1 MSQNPDIDAFYQ
13 AYALSI
19 FGWKCLI
26 CNNEAKDQIGIEMAW
41 LGDEQVVYT
50 DSIDGSKWVRCNVC
64 KEAYHLACVTSQT
77 EEQVEAKGWPFI
89 CTFNQCKQAG
99 QC

>member
-1 MSQNPDIDAFYQ
+1 MSRKPDIDAFYH

-26 CNNEAKDQIGIEMAW
+26 SALKQKIKLVLKWPDWGMNKGIEMAW

-50 DSIDGSKWVRCNVC
+50 DNIDGSEWVCCNVW
-64 KEAYHLACVTSQT
+64 KRLAIYLH
-77 EEQVEAKGWPFI
+77 F
-89 CTFNQCKQAG
+89 
-99 QC
+99 